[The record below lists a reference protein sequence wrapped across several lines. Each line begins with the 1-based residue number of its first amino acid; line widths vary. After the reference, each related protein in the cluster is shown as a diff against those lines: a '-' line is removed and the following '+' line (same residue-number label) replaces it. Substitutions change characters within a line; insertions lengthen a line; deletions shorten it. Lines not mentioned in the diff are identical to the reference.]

1 MKVIHSLE
9 SLPAPE
15 GPSVVTVGNFDGV
28 HRAHQKL
35 ISSVVEA
42 ARAGGAPAV
51 AVTFEPHPLRVLA
64 PERAPKILTPLDVKA
79 RLIEALG
86 VDTLLV
92 LPFTRGLSRFPPA
105 QFVRQI
111 LVEALGAAAVVV
123 GPNFRFG
130 HEQKGTTEA
139 LVEMAKQE
147 GFRVEV
153 LPMLEFRGEP
163 VSSSRIRQALSEGRV
178 ERAARLL
185 GRRFS
190 NSGTVVAGI
199 GVGRRETV
207 PTLNLGPV
215 EAQLPK
221 IGVYVSRTRTG
232 GTWRPSVTNVGHKPT
247 FGNYPVTV
255 ESFLLD
261 FSGEIS
267 EPEMEVEYLYRLR
280 DEKKFSSPAALKA
293 QIEHDAARARHYFRL
308 ARHFSNRGQLT
319 TER

>member
-1 MKVIHSLE
+1 M
-9 SLPAPE
+9 
-15 GPSVVTVGNFDGV
+15 VTVGNFDGV

-35 ISSVVEA
+35 LLSVVEA
-42 ARAGGAPAV
+42 ARAGGAAAV

-64 PERAPKILTPLDVKA
+64 PERAPKILTPLEVKT
-79 RLIEALG
+79 RLIAALG

-92 LPFTRGLSRFPPA
+92 LPFTRELSRYSPA

-111 LVEALGAAAVVV
+111 LVEALHTAAVVV

-130 HEQKGTTEA
+130 HEQKGTTEV

-147 GFRVEV
+147 GFQVEV
-153 LPMLEFRGEP
+153 LPMLELRGEP
-163 VSSSRIRQALSEGRV
+163 VSSSRIRQVLSEGRV

-190 NSGTVVAGI
+190 NSGKVVAGI
-199 GVGRRETV
+199 GVGRRVTV

-232 GTWRPSVTNVGHKPT
+232 DSWRQSVTNVGHKPT

-261 FSGEIS
+261 FSGEIG
-267 EPEMEVEYLYRLR
+267 EHEMEVEYLYRLR
-280 DEKKFSSPAALKA
+280 DEKKFSSPGALKA
-293 QIEHDAARARHYFRL
+293 QIEHDAARTRHYFSL
-308 ARHFSNRGQLT
+308 ARLLSNRGQLT